1 MARGR
6 CLALQVGDEM
16 PNFTADTT
24 VGRLSYHDMI
34 DGVWSVLVCVPRA
47 TLARRTLLARSFPP
61 KSDAVATTEM
71 GQLSKLM
78 SDFEARRVDAWPS
91 KNPDSRNRN
100 VRVFGL
106 SCNTADRHRE
116 TITDVEELEDCKVNF
131 PIIADADAH
140 VAGLLGLVRHG
151 AESAIHAL
159 LPATLIVV
167 CDIDQRIRL
176 TMQTSHKTGRNFYE
190 LLRAIDAMQL
200 TLFHQVATPAGW
212 AEGGDVLVHPKLSN
226 VAARSLFPKGVV
238 ETKPWYRSTPQPDL
252 A

>member
-34 DGVWSVLVCVPRA
+34 DGVWSVLV
-47 TLARRTLLARSFPP
+47 SFPP

-78 SDFEARRVDAWPS
+78 SDFEA
-91 KNPDSRNRN
+91 RN